1 MSVFIKIERHNKKQY
16 TFKYSMN
23 LICGFVLITAGINQ
37 GVWAADEPVKLDK
50 VEVTGSHIKRVDTE
64 GPSPVAVISEDEIAQ
79 SGAASLSEL
88 LSDLT
93 MTNGESFDEKYANSF
108 SPGTSSINLR
118 GLGSSSTLVLIN
130 GRRVANHSFASELT
144 DSFVDLNSIPLA
156 AIERIEIQ
164 KDGASAIYGSDAL
177 AGVVNIILKQNFD
190 GASVSLR
197 GGQSRYGDANE
208 SGISIASGISNNSG
222 NITFVLDYSKRSEV
236 GLIDREFSESA
247 DHSAKQDGFDFTSPT
262 FPTANVLESADP
274 FIPAFEAGGVNPA
287 LYGFYDFNQDISLIP
302 ESERLGV
309 LISMNRE
316 ITPDLTFF
324 SQVLA
329 NQSRSLTFLSPSDV
343 WGFEDGVV
351 VQIGQAFNTFVDGTN
366 TPIDVY
372 PYWRMSELGRRS
384 LEVETDSHRV
394 IAGLEG
400 AVSDWEWEGA
410 FNYSRSRSIVTG
422 KNYVDRLALIDAIN
436 SDAIN
441 PFGTSPNTA
450 SALDSIR
457 ATISR
462 KGESEQYGVDAKAV
476 KEITEMENG
485 PLMLAVGLGRVHESM
500 LDTPDAALA
509 EGRILGQGST
519 SVDGERDRSALFTE
533 VSMPVSEN
541 VEVQLALRSENYSDV
556 GTTTNPKVA
565 VRYQP
570 SSTTL
575 LRASVGTGFRAPS
588 LTELYIGESVDR
600 PFLIDGAIAPTPTQ
614 YPVVYSGN
622 PDLDPET
629 SISLFLGGVFEPT
642 SGLEVGID
650 YWRFEHKDVIDNN
663 AQLIVDNEASYPGQV
678 IRPGGPGT
686 SIAVVFADFVNIAE
700 QKTDGID
707 LDVSYGWKVGK
718 GKLRLKETAT
728 QLLSFKRKVSSGR
741 SFESLAGEYRYPKL
755 RSKTTLI
762 WDNSSYSTSLSANYI
777 GGYRDKYYGRL
788 NPNTGAIDTHEVDAQ
803 LTYDIQF
810 VYHVGSVSSLTVGI
824 DNVTDEDPPFSNS
837 EIEGYDF
844 ATHDPRGRFFY
855 AKYTAEF

>member
-1 MSVFIKIERHNKKQY
+1 MFVSIKRDRHNNKHH
-16 TFKYSMN
+16 TFGYAKSLM
-23 LICGFVLITAGINQ
+23 CGFVFIIAGISQ

-50 VEVTGSHIKRVDTE
+50 VEVTGSHIKRVDAE
-64 GPSPVAVISEDEIAQ
+64 GPSPVAIIDSDDIAQ

-93 MTNGESFDEKYANSF
+93 LANGESFDETYVNSF

-118 GLGSSSTLVLIN
+118 GLGSNSTLVLIN

-156 AIERIEIQ
+156 AIERVEIQ

-190 GASVSLR
+190 GATVSLR

-208 SGISIASGISNNSG
+208 SGISLASGISSNSG
-222 NITFVLDYSKRSEV
+222 NITFVLDYTKRAEV

-247 DHSAKQDGFDFTSPT
+247 DHSAKQDGIDFTSPT
-262 FPTANVLESADP
+262 FTTANVLESANP
-274 FIPAFEAGGVNPA
+274 FVPAFEAGGVNPA
-287 LYGFYDFNQDISLIP
+287 LYGFYDFNQDMSLIP
-302 ESERLGV
+302 ESERLGI
-309 LISMNRE
+309 LISMNRD

-324 SQVLA
+324 SQILA
-329 NQSRSLTFLSPSDV
+329 NQSRSLTYLAPSDV
-343 WGFEDGVV
+343 WGEEDDVQ
-351 VQIGQAFNTFVDGTN
+351 VQIGQAFNTFVDSGN
-366 TPIDVY
+366 NPIAVY
-372 PYWRMSELGRRS
+372 PYWRMVELGRRS

-410 FNYSRSRSIVTG
+410 FNYSRSRSVVTG
-422 KNYVDRLALIDAIN
+422 KNYVDRIALIDAIN

-450 SALDSIR
+450 AALDSIR

-462 KGESEQYGVDAKAV
+462 KGESEQFGMDAKVV
-476 KEITEMENG
+476 KEITEMESG
-485 PLMLAVGLGRVHESM
+485 PVMLAVGLGRFHESM
-500 LDTPDAALA
+500 LDTPDAAQ
-509 EGRILGQGST
+509 EQGRILGQGAT
-519 SVDGERDRSALFTE
+519 SVDGERDRTALFTE
-533 VSMPVSEN
+533 VSMPVSDDI
-541 VEVQLALRSENYSDV
+541 EVQLALRTENYSDV
-556 GTTTNPKVA
+556 GSTTNPKVA

-570 SSTTL
+570 SSTML

-600 PFLIDGAIAPTPTQ
+600 PFLVDGTVAPTPTQ

-622 PDLDPET
+622 SDLDPET
-629 SISLFLGGVFEPT
+629 STSLFLGGVFEPT
-642 SGLEVGID
+642 PGLEIGVD

-686 SIAVVFADFVNIAE
+686 PIAVVFADFINIAE

-755 RSKTTLI
+755 RSKTTLA
-762 WDNSSYSTSLSANYI
+762 WNNNNYMASLSANYI
-777 GGYRDKYYGRL
+777 GGYRDKYYGRIS
-788 NPNTGAIDTHEVDAQ
+788 PNTGAVDTHEVDSQ
-803 LTYDIQF
+803 LTYDIQL
-810 VYHVGSVSSLTVGI
+810 VYHVGSISSLTVGI
-824 DNVTDEDPPFSNS
+824 DNVTDEEPPFSNS
-837 EIEGYDF
+837 EVQGYDF